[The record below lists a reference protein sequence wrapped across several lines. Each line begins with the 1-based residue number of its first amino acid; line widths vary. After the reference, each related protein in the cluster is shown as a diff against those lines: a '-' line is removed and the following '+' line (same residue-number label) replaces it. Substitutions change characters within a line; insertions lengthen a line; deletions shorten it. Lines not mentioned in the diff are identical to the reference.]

1 MYDERQLYNQIQRNF
16 PLQPRPFQ
24 SVADAHGMSEQAV
37 LGLLARDLGAG
48 RISRI
53 GAVFAPNTIGVSTLA
68 ALKVEPAWLDH
79 VAARVS
85 AHAAVSH
92 NYARVG
98 HAYNLW
104 FVAGARLRDELD
116 AVLAAIGAEAG
127 QRPLDLMLEREYHI
141 DLGFPLCGKAR
152 RPSAPAIAM
161 PARQRLDADDWRL
174 VAALEAGLPLTPRPY
189 HALSRQCDMAPD
201 RILARLSE
209 WQARG
214 VIRRFGAIV
223 RHRRFGYSH
232 NAMCVWDVPDGRVD
246 ALGQRL
252 ARLSVVNLCYRR
264 PRRLPHWPYNLF
276 AMVHARSEDEL
287 RAALALFDQQCG
299 LAAAPRAVLLGSKCY
314 KQRGTRY
321 AGAQV
326 SP

>member
-1 MYDERQLYNQIQRNF
+1 MYDEHQLYDCIQRDF

-24 SVADAHGMSEQAV
+24 CVAEAHGLSEQAV

-48 RISRI
+48 RVSRI

-68 ALKVEPAWLDH
+68 ALKVAPAWLDR

-85 AHAAVSH
+85 ASAAVSH
-92 NYARVG
+92 NYARQG

-104 FVAGARLRDELD
+104 FVAGARSRAALD
-116 AVLAAIGAEAG
+116 AALAAIGAEAG
-127 QRPLDLMLEREYHI
+127 QWPLDLPLEREYHI
-141 DLGFPLCGKAR
+141 DLGFPLRGEAR
-152 RPSAPAIAM
+152 KPSWPAVRVPPRP
-161 PARQRLDADDWRL
+161 RLDDDDWRL

-189 HALSRQCDMAPD
+189 HALARQCGMPLD
-201 RILARLSE
+201 RLLARLSQ
-209 WQARG
+209 WHACG
-214 VIRRFGAIV
+214 IIRRFGAILQ
-223 RHRRFGYSH
+223 HRRFGYSH

-246 ALGQRL
+246 ALGTRL
-252 ARLSVVNLCYRR
+252 ARLHAVSLCYRR
-264 PRRLPHWPYNLF
+264 ARRLPHWPYNLF
-276 AMVHARSEDEL
+276 AMVHARGEDEL
-287 RAALALFDQQCG
+287 HAALALFDQQCG
-299 LAAAPRAVLLGSKCY
+299 LAAAPRAVLLGSQCY

>member
-1 MYDERQLYNQIQRNF
+1 MYDERRLYDDIQRDF

-24 SVADAHGMSEQAV
+24 CVAQAHGLSEQAV

-48 RISRI
+48 RVSRI

-68 ALKVEPAWLDH
+68 ALKVEPAWLDR

-85 AHAAVSH
+85 ANAAVSH
-92 NYARVG
+92 NYARHG

-104 FVAGARLRDELD
+104 FVAGARHRATLD
-116 AVLAAIGAEAG
+116 AALAAIAAETG
-127 QRPLDLMLEREYHI
+127 QRPLDLPLEREYHI
-141 DLGFPLCGKAR
+141 DLGFPLRGAAAR
-152 RPSAPAIAM
+152 PAWPAVRMPS
-161 PARQRLDADDWRL
+161 RQQLNDDDWRL

-189 HALSRQCDMAPD
+189 HALARQCGLPLD
-201 RILARLSE
+201 RVLTRLSQ
-209 WQARG
+209 WHACG
-214 VIRRFGAIV
+214 VIRRFGAILH
-223 RHRRFGYSH
+223 HRRFGYDS

-252 ARLSVVNLCYRR
+252 ARLGVVSLCYRR
-264 PRRLPHWPYNLF
+264 PRRPPHWPYNLF
-276 AMVHARSEDEL
+276 VMVHARSEDEL
-287 RAALALFDQQCG
+287 HAALALFDQQCG
-299 LAAAPRAVLLGSKCY
+299 LAAAPRAVLLGSQCY

-321 AGAQV
+321 AGAPA